1 MNTQGKVN
9 KRLFSKT
16 ELATQRIELGL
27 IDDFESAFE
36 KTLDNH
42 TKTDTTLISAISK
55 AENKYKSLINEYISV
70 AKIGGKAEVA
80 AKDLGVDLPNTFKN
94 KIASANAGIK
104 EAQNLINKIGQ
115 LYSQF

>member
-1 MNTQGKVN
+1 MSIKKTISKM
-9 KRLFSKT
+9 LFSK
-16 ELATQRIELGL
+16 QRVELGL
-27 IDDFESAFE
+27 VDDFESEFE
-36 KTLDNH
+36 KIIDKDL
-42 TKTDTTLISAISK
+42 KIGQTLISALGK
-55 AENKYKSLINEYISV
+55 AENKYKTLINEYISV
-70 AKIGGKAEVA
+70 VKIGEKAEVA

>member
-9 KRLFSKT
+9 KKLFKKT
-16 ELATQRIELGL
+16 ELATQKVELGL
-27 IDDFESAFE
+27 LDDFETEF
-36 KTLDNH
+36 KKIIDKDL
-42 TKTDTTLISAISK
+42 KIGQTLISALGK